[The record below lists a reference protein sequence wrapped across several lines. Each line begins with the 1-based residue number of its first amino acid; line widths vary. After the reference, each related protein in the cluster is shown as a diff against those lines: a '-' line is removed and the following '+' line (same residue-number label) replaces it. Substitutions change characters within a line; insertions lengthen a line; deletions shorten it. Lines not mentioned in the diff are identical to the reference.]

1 MRRISCLGLKRRQF
15 SFVAYAAVYGYV
27 GVSAV
32 LIRDMNDGTAIL
44 GYFVFT
50 GVVMLLALVHI
61 ARHFGRKA

>member
-32 LIRDMNDGTAIL
+32 LVRDMNGDKAIL
-44 GYFVFT
+44 GYFVVT
-50 GVVMLLALVHI
+50 GVAMLVMLVQI
-61 ARHFGRKA
+61 GRRFGREA